1 MANKIQDALVATE
14 RLLSLGPPDPAMQDV
29 QRQLQAASRG
39 EQHAYTMDRII
50 MYNFEPAP
58 TPELQEWAELV
69 LAAATEL
76 GGDDFEDDED

>member
-1 MANKIQDALVATE
+1 MSKVQAALQATE
-14 RLLSLGPPDPAMQDV
+14 RLLTQGEPDPAMQDIH
-29 QRQLQAASRG
+29 RQLQAAARG

-58 TPELQEWAELV
+58 TPELQDWAELV

-76 GGDDFEDDED
+76 GGEDFEDDED